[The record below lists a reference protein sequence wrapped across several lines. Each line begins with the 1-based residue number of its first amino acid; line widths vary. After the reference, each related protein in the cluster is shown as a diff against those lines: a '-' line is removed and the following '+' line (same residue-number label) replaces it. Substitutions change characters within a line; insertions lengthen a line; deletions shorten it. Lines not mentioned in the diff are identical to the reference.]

1 MISEVQV
8 PNTIKPPKKVRLD
21 ITLADTHVAR
31 LDELCGLELRTRSAQ
46 LGYMIEN
53 WDSRATGGGCK
64 APATVNPVN
73 AQTAPSAEDKRPV
86 GRPPVTSTKPKAK
99 PRSPVVFLHNYDELV
114 HMPEHEWLGS
124 PWIVR
129 TLINPEGTGWYAWT
143 ESWPVC
149 ERDPDHP
156 CGSKPPHAWAAVE
169 RSFKSH
175 AQNIACMVGW
185 GPDTPAHFREDT
197 NGYMT
202 MYMKHELA
210 GTPFESDEEAFAW
223 IWEQMQAGKV
233 TEMMV
238 MPGKRP

>member
-1 MISEVQV
+1 MA
-8 PNTIKPPKKVRLD
+8 TK
-21 ITLADTHVAR
+21 
-31 LDELCGLELRTRSAQ
+31 ELRISLPASTRDKLDVIAAESWRKVPDMVTY
-46 LGYMIEN
+46 LIETYN
-53 WDSRATGGGCK
+53 
-64 APATVNPVN
+64 PATVNPVN
-73 AQTAPSAEDKRPV
+73 AQTASSAPHTEDKRPV

-99 PRSPVVFLHNYDELV
+99 PLSPVVFLHNYDELV
-114 HMPEHEWLGS
+114 HMPAHEWLGS

-143 ESWPVC
+143 ESWPIC

-156 CGSKPPHAWAAVE
+156 CGYKPPHAWAAVE

-185 GPDTPAHFREDT
+185 GPGTPDHFREEL
-197 NGYMT
+197 GYMSL
-202 MYMKHELA
+202 YMKHELA
-210 GTPFESDEEAFAW
+210 GTAFESDEEAFAW

>member
-53 WDSRATGGGCK
+53 WGK

-86 GRPPVTSTKPKAK
+86 GRPPVTSTKPKWK
-99 PRSPVVFLHNYDELV
+99 PKSPVVFLHDYDELI
-114 HMPEHEWLGS
+114 HQPQYEWLGS
-124 PWIVR
+124 PWVVR
-129 TLINPEGTGWYAWT
+129 TLMDPEGTGWYAWP

-156 CGSKPPHAWAAVE
+156 CGYKPPHAWAAVE
-169 RSFKSH
+169 RSFKGLAMNVAS
-175 AQNIACMVGW
+175 MKGW
-185 GPDTPAHFREDT
+185 GPDSTMANREDT
-197 NGYMT
+197 EGYMN
-202 MYMKHELA
+202 KFRKGELA
-210 GTPFESDEEAFAW
+210 GTAFESDEEAFAW